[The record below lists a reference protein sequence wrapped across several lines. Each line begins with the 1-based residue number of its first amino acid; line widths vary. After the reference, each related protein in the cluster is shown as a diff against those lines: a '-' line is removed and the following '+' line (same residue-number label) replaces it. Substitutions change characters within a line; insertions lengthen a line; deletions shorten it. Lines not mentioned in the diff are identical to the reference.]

1 MAENK
6 RRANLSRAAKV
17 AAGAKSWPVQKRNS
31 FQFPSG
37 NAKKGKGYAGPK
49 G

>member
-6 RRANLSRAAKV
+6 RRAKLSRSASV
-17 AAGAKSWPVQKRNS
+17 AGGLKSWPVQKRSS
-31 FQFPSG
+31 FQFASG
-37 NAKKGKGYAGPK
+37 NAKLGKGYSGPR